1 MDDILKSITKQNKT
15 IRIIIL
21 IISLV
26 LSAIVYNLFLLP
38 LKIVSGGSGGIA
50 TIVNYVYGINPSLMI
65 LLISLACIIVS
76 FMYLGA
82 EKTRATILASILY
95 PLFIQLTSPIAEM
108 VNMSA
113 DKLLLV
119 IFAGVLGGVSSG
131 LIYRV
136 GYNSGG
142 IAAINQILFEKLKIS
157 VAKSSLLINSSIVL
171 VGAIFFGTT
180 NALYAIIYLYICNI
194 VTDKVLL
201 GISNNKAFYIITS
214 EEEKVKEYIIKNLE
228 HDVTI
233 FDVKGGYL
241 DKKRKVILTVV
252 PSRDYYKV
260 TEGIKT
266 IDKNVFFVV
275 TDSYQV
281 EGGK

>member
-1 MDDILKSITKQNKT
+1 MNDILKLITKKNKT
-15 IRIIIL
+15 IRIAVL
-21 IISLV
+21 VISLA
-26 LSAIVYNLFLLP
+26 LSAVTYNLFLLP
-38 LKIVSGGSGGIA
+38 LKVVSGGSGGIA
-50 TIVNYVYGINPSLMI
+50 TIVNYIYDINPSIMM
-65 LLISLACIIVS
+65 LLISAACVVIS
-76 FMYLGA
+76 FMYLGV
-82 EKTRATILASILY
+82 EKTKATILASAIY
-95 PLFIQLTSPIAEM
+95 PLLVQLTSPIRDM
-108 VNMSA
+108 VPTSA

-142 IAAINQILFEKLKIS
+142 IAPINQILFEKFRIS
-157 VAKSSLLINSSIVL
+157 VAKSTFAVNAVIVA
-171 VGAIFFGTT
+171 VGAFFFGTT

-201 GISNNKAFYIITS
+201 GISNNKAFYIITK
-214 EEEKVKEYIIKNLE
+214 EDEKVKDYILKHLE

-241 DKKRKVILTVV
+241 DKKRKVMLTVV
-252 PSRDYYKV
+252 PSREYYKV
-260 TEGIKT
+260 TEGIKE
-266 IDKNVFFVV
+266 IDNEVFFVV

>member
-1 MDDILKSITKQNKT
+1 MGDILNLITKRHKIT
-15 IRIIIL
+15 RIIVL
-21 IISLV
+21 IISLM
-26 LSAIVYNLFLLP
+26 LSALVFNLFLLP

-50 TIVNYVYGINPSLMI
+50 TITNYLYDINPSIMI
-65 LLISLACIIVS
+65 ALISAACVIFS
-76 FMYLGA
+76 FMYLGV
-82 EKTRATILASILY
+82 EKTQATILASILY
-95 PLFIQLTSPIAEM
+95 PVFIQLTSPIAEM
-108 VNMSA
+108 VTMSA
-113 DKLLLV
+113 DKLLLI
-119 IFAGVLGGVSSG
+119 IFAGVLGGISSG

-136 GYNSGG
+136 GYNAGG
-142 IAAINQILFEKLKIS
+142 LAAISQILFEKLKIS
-157 VAKSSLLINSSIVL
+157 VAKSSLVINSSIVI

-180 NALYAIIYLYICNI
+180 NALYAVIYLYICNI

-214 EEEKVKEYIIKNLE
+214 EEDKVKDYILKNLE

-233 FDVKGGYL
+233 FDVKGGYK
-241 DKKRKVILTVV
+241 DQNRKVILTVV

-260 TEGIKT
+260 TEGIKE
-266 IDKNVFFVV
+266 IDNKVFFVV

>member
-15 IRIIIL
+15 IRILIL
-21 IISLV
+21 VISLI
-26 LSAIVYNLFLLP
+26 LSALVYNLFLLP

-50 TIVNYVYGINPSLMI
+50 TIVNYVYGINPSIMI

-76 FMYLGA
+76 FMYLGV
-82 EKTRATILASILY
+82 EKTKATILASILY

-108 VNMSA
+108 TTMNA

-119 IFAGVLGGVSSG
+119 IFAGVLGGISSG

-142 IAAINQILFEKLKIS
+142 TAAINQILFEKLKIS
-157 VAKSSLLINSSIVL
+157 VAKSSLLINSAIVI
-171 VGAIFFGTT
+171 VGAFFFGTT

-214 EEEKVKEYIIKNLE
+214 EENKVKEYIIKNLE

-233 FDVKGGYL
+233 FDVKGGFMEQ
-241 DKKRKVILTVV
+241 KRKVILTVV

-260 TEGIKT
+260 TEGIKA
-266 IDKNVFFVV
+266 IDKEVFFVV

>member
-1 MDDILKSITKQNKT
+1 MNDILKLISKKNKT

-21 IISLV
+21 ILSLA
-26 LSAIVYNLFLLP
+26 LSAVVYNLFLLP
-38 LKIVSGGSGGIA
+38 LKLVSGGSGGIA
-50 TIVNYVYGINPSLMI
+50 TITNYVYDINPSLMI
-65 LLISLACIIVS
+65 LLVSTACVIISFI
-76 FMYLGA
+76 YLGV
-82 EKTRATILASILY
+82 EKTKATILASAIY
-95 PLFIQLTSPIAEM
+95 PLFVQLTSPIRDLSPD
-108 VNMSA
+108 SA

-119 IFAGVLGGVSSG
+119 IFAGVLGGISSG
-131 LIYRV
+131 LIYKV
-136 GYNSGG
+136 GYNGG
-142 IAAINQILFEKLKIS
+142 GLAAISQILFEKLKIS
-157 VAKSSLLINSSIVL
+157 MSKTTFVINAIIVI

-214 EEEKVKEYIIKNLE
+214 EEEKVKEYILKNLE

-233 FDVKGGYL
+233 FDVKGGYK
-241 DKKRKVILTVV
+241 DENRKVILTVI

-260 TEGIKT
+260 TEGIKQ
-266 IDKNVFFVV
+266 IDKKVFFVV